1 MIGPGSDNFFLKK
14 YFFPKKSIFMAQKST
29 FVAQKNT
36 SFCPIKVL
44 FFTKKILLFL
54 PPKKYLFTP
63 KKVILADS
71 GAGAASSIFFDLLN
85 SMIYDL
91 KRSVDLRRLF
101 DPVLGLG

>member
-1 MIGPGSDNFFLKK
+1 
-14 YFFPKKSIFMAQKST
+14 MAQKST

-44 FFTKKILLFL
+44 FL
-54 PPKKYLFTP
+54 PKKYYFFTPKKVLVYP

-91 KRSVDLRRLF
+91 KRFVNLS
-101 DPVLGLG
+101 